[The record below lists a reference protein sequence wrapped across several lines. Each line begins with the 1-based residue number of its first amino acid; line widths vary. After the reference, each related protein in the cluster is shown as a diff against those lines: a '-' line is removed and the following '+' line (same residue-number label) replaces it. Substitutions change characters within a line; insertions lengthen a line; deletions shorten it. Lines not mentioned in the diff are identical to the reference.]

1 MSRATPNPWQFVR
14 YCAGAR
20 LPDSM
25 REWVQGDL
33 AGKGATRR
41 MMVRVAVPAVL
52 VLAPFWLIPTTF
64 DVHLNM
70 TLPIPNP
77 FVYFSHA
84 LNKVW
89 RRHMLAVHGLDP
101 DLVDELARKRDA
113 PSPGIHRTLRP
124 ATGIGP
130 TAKPCG
136 QPGLAPG

>member
-1 MSRATPNPWQFVR
+1 MSATKPSAAQFIR

-25 REWVQGDL
+25 RDWVQADL

-52 VLAPFWLIPTTF
+52 VLAPFWLIPTTLE
-64 DVHLNM
+64 VHLGM
-70 TLPIPNP
+70 TLPILIP

-89 RRHMLAVHGLDP
+89 RRHMLAVHNLDP
-101 DLVDELARKRDA
+101 DLVDQRARERDA
-113 PSPGIHRTLRP
+113 HIHRAYIERYGPRP
-124 ATGIGP
+124 ED
-130 TAKPCG
+130 
-136 QPGLAPG
+136 